1 MNNMLIPKP
10 FKQEFSEGF
19 FVLSST
25 AVICFADTAAEQPA
39 QLLADYLRPASG
51 FALPVQTAGTGNGNC
66 IVLQT
71 TASGNAEEFPS
82 EHYRISVKEH
92 QIKLAGDTTEALVRA
107 IQTLRQ
113 LFPPEIYADT
123 VQDVFWQITCQE
135 IDDSPAFRWR
145 GMMIDSARHFFP
157 KEQVCRMIELF
168 AQHKINIVH
177 LHLTDDQGWRVEIKK
192 YPRLTG
198 IGSVRL
204 KTVVGHECDRPRKYD
219 DTPYGGFYTQ
229 DDLREIVDFAARR
242 CITLVPEIDMPGHM
256 AAAICAYPDWGNFPE
271 NHVPVR
277 PHWGISYQILSP
289 RKEVIEAMK
298 DILGE
303 IMDIFP
309 GKYIHVGGDE
319 ARKDEWEIS
328 PDAQEVMAE
337 QGCRSEKELQ
347 DYFTGEI
354 NKFICSRNRRMLG
367 WEEILNDSLEKSS
380 IILSWRDRNMEMA
393 AVKRGISSIIA
404 SRMFAYFDYYQ
415 ADTRYEPVAGGEC
428 LPLEK
433 VYQFRPLPDALA
445 EEDKKYILGGQGQ
458 LWSEY
463 IPDGSHQ
470 EYMAFPRSCA
480 LAEKLWTPENLCRLL
495 DFKQR
500 LQHHRRRLAVQRVNA
515 CPLP

>member
-1 MNNMLIPKP
+1 MSNMLIPKP
-10 FKQEFSEGF
+10 VKQEFTEGL
-19 FVLSST
+19 FVLSPT
-25 AVICFADTAAEQPA
+25 AVICFADSTAEKPA
-39 QLLADYLRPASG
+39 QLLAEYLRPASG
-51 FALPVQTAGTGNGNC
+51 FALPLLAANTSKGNC

-71 TASGNAEEFPS
+71 TGTGKAEEFPS
-82 EHYRISVKEH
+82 EHYHISVKNN
-92 QIKLAGDTTEALVRA
+92 QITLSGDTPEALVRA

-113 LFPPEIYADT
+113 LFPAEIYADT
-123 VQDVFWQITCQE
+123 AQDVAWQVTCQE
-135 IDDSPAFRWR
+135 IDDAPAFRWR

-192 YPRLTG
+192 YPRLTE
-198 IGSVRL
+198 IGSVR
-204 KTVVGHECDRPRKYD
+204 KQTIVGHECDRPRKYD
-219 DTPYGGFYTQ
+219 NTPYGGFYTQ
-229 DDLREIVDFAARR
+229 DDLREIVAFAARR
-242 CITLVPEIDMPGHM
+242 YITIVPEIDMPGHM
-256 AAAICAYPDWGNFPE
+256 AAAICAYPNWGNFPE

-289 RKEVIEAMK
+289 KKEVIEAMK

-309 GKYIHVGGDE
+309 GKYIHIGGDE

-328 PDAQEVMAE
+328 PEAQQVMAE
-337 QGCRSEKELQ
+337 QNCCSEKELQ
-347 DYFTGEI
+347 NYFTGEI
-354 NKFICSRNRRMLG
+354 NQFIRSRNRRMLG

-380 IILSWRDRNMEMA
+380 IILSWRNRNMEFE
-393 AVKRGISSIIA
+393 AVKQGICSIIA
-404 SRMFAYFDYYQ
+404 NRMFAYFDYYQ

-428 LPLEK
+428 LPLET
-433 VYQFRPLPDALA
+433 VYQFRPMPDSLA
-445 EEDKKYILGGQGQ
+445 EEDKKYILGGQAQ

-463 IPDGSHQ
+463 IPDGKHQ
-470 EYMAFPRSCA
+470 EYMAFPRCCA
-480 LAEKLWTPENLCRLL
+480 LAEKLWTPETQCRLL

-500 LQHHRRRLAVQRVNA
+500 LAQHRQRLNIQQVNA